1 MIEID
6 KLRLY
11 RGLDYPITDSIALKT
26 PTLRQIVDYGEREF
40 YNMVYSLVIEPVNM
54 KWQLWDSGIDW
65 TTLKSY
71 EFFCSFIAPTLTNDM
86 TRIVLGEYLDFSK
99 MEYIHDEKIDENIL
113 VQNVTISKKIKN
125 ESFDNNDKKDFINE
139 QDGKNASDDFSFKIV
154 FDRAVYAKLCALV
167 RCTYGFKQTKCKPAN
182 EVTKMAIIEDERD
195 EYLMNKDKPY
205 ESTLMNY
212 ISTLVNCEGFKH
224 DEKTV
229 FDMNIYAFM
238 DSLKRISKIKNAT
251 LLLQSGYSGFGISFK
266 DIDKEELD
274 WTGNI

>member
-86 TRIVLGEYLDFSK
+86 TRIVLGEYLD
-99 MEYIHDEKIDENIL
+99 L
-113 VQNVTISKKIKN
+113 
-125 ESFDNNDKKDFINE
+125 

>member
-6 KLRLY
+6 KLKLY
-11 RGLDYPITDSIALKT
+11 RGLDYPITDTIALKT
-26 PTLRQIVDYGEREF
+26 PTLQQIVDYGERDF
-40 YNMVYSLVIEPVNM
+40 YNMVYSLVVEPVNM

-71 EFFCSFIAPTLTNDM
+71 DFFCSFIAPTLTNDM
-86 TRIVLGEYLDFSK
+86 TKIVLGEYLDFSK
-99 MEYIHDEKIDENIL
+99 MKYVHDEKIDEDIL
-113 VQNVTISKKIKN
+113 IQNVIISGNKDSKELNKDDKN
-125 ESFDNNDKKDFINE
+125 FIDKQNGDEISNN
-139 QDGKNASDDFSFKIV
+139 FSFNIV

-167 RCTYGFKQTKCKPAN
+167 RCTYGFKQTKCIPAN
-182 EVTKMAIIEDERD
+182 EVTKMAMIEDERD
-195 EYLMNKDKPY
+195 EYLINKDKPY
-205 ESTLMNY
+205 ESSLINY

-251 LLLQSGYSGFGISFK
+251 LLLQSGYSGFGISLK

-274 WTGNI
+274 WTGKI